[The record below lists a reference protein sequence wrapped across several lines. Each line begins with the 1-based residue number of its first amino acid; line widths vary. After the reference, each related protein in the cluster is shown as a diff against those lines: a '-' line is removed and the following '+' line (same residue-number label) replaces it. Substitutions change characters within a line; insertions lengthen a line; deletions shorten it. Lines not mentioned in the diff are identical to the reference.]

1 MAIRF
6 IRLNVELPNS
16 SHAVTSDIDTEQTAE
31 AAKFFQADAI
41 VVTGIATGQKAIP
54 GEIVELPAVGEMGMP
69 QQMLSKAKKEPIP
82 EPNPSNQALKPTGRC
97 EKVANPDTC
106 ASPEKGSSPDLCPA
120 VQT

>member
-1 MAIRF
+1 MTDQTTPSLSPLRPFPIICLWFLFSSPSPSLYCLF
-6 IRLNVELPNS
+6 ISLFRPLW
-16 SHAVTSDIDTEQTAE
+16 
-31 AAKFFQADAI
+31 
-41 VVTGIATGQKAIP
+41 
-54 GEIVELPAVGEMGMP
+54 IVELPAVGEMWMP
-69 QQMLSKAKKEPIP
+69 QQMQSKAKKEPIP